1 MHNLDVNFLNDRPDL
16 KPGGGGRPPLAGAG
30 GRSSRSGFSSR
41 NESKTPLYAGIA
53 ALVGLLGITG
63 LAFLYFTMQKGTLSE
78 KQSELDNKL
87 GTLEAKR
94 NELAAANKKVASAE
108 EEIKALASVFTQIKP
123 WSAISQDIRDRLP
136 GSVQILGISQ
146 VPGAAAGAATVPGPD
161 AVYTRNLLIK
171 GAANNFDQVNDFMLV
186 LKKSSFLNPE
196 ETKIVTADR
205 EPRKA
210 LQSVSLPVVNPN
222 ATTAS
227 KPIKLPGR
235 IGFVIQTQLTDVSS
249 AELLKELERKGTVGL
264 LNRFEALKNKGVK
277 P

>member
-30 GRSSRSGFSSR
+30 GRSARSGFSSR
-41 NESKTPLYAGIA
+41 SESKTPLYAGIA
-53 ALVGLLGITG
+53 TLVGLLGITG
-63 LAFLYFTMQKGTLSE
+63 LAFVYFTMQKGTLSE
-78 KQSELDNKL
+78 KQAELDTKL

-146 VPGAAAGAATVPGPD
+146 VPGAAAGAATAPGPD
-161 AVYTRNLLIK
+161 AVYTRNLIIK

-186 LKKSSFLNPE
+186 LKKSSFLNPD

-205 EPRKA
+205 EPRKS
-210 LQSVSLPVVNPN
+210 LQSVSLPVANPN